1 MESQARNILITGS
14 SGFIGK
20 NLVAS
25 LQQRKDVVIRPFDI
39 NDDQETLKK
48 FLATADIIFHL
59 AGVNRPVNED
69 EFQSGNVGLTSTI
82 VDLLRIMKRTPTIV
96 FSSSIQATLDNP
108 YGRSKKLAED
118 IIRQYSYETRA
129 KAFVFRLSNVYGKWC
144 RPQYNSVVATFCYQI
159 ANDLPIT
166 ISDSSKEI
174 EIVYIDDVVHKFIS
188 LLDDSAK
195 DDLENQYCTVTP
207 IYRIMLGK
215 LAETIKEFRAM
226 RKTLYIAPMRDR
238 LQKTLYTTYLSYL
251 QENDFGYILDEKK
264 DNRGILAELYKSPDF
279 GQVFVSRTHPGIT
292 RGNHYHH
299 TKVEK
304 FCVVDGEGLIRFR
317 HILSNKVLEYRV
329 SSTKLQIVDI
339 PPGYTHSIENVGTG
353 DMITIFWANEI
364 FNPNEP
370 DTYNESVF

>member
-1 MESQARNILITGS
+1 LSQTRNILITGS

-20 NLVAS
+20 NLIAS
-25 LQQRKDVVIRPFDI
+25 LQQRNGIVIRTFDI
-39 NDDQETLKK
+39 NDDQETLKNI
-48 FLATADIIFHL
+48 LATADVIYHL
-59 AGVNRPVNED
+59 AGINRPVNED
-69 EFQSGNVGLTSTI
+69 EFQIGNAGLTSTI
-82 VDLLRIMKRTPTIV
+82 VDYLRIMKRTPTIV

-118 IIRQYSYETRA
+118 IIRQYSNETSA
-129 KAFVFRLSNVYGKWC
+129 YVFVFRLSNVYGKWC
-144 RPQYNSVVATFCYQI
+144 RPQYNSVVATFCHQI

-195 DDLENQYCTVTP
+195 DYLENQYCTVEP
-207 IYRIMLGK
+207 IYRITLGK
-215 LAETIKEFRAM
+215 LADTIKEFRAM
-226 RKTLYIAPMRDR
+226 RKALYITSMRDR
-238 LQKTLYTTYLSYL
+238 LQRTLYATFLSYL
-251 QENDFGYILDEKK
+251 QENDFGYVLDEKK

-279 GQVFVSRTHPGIT
+279 GQVFVSHTHPGIT

-299 TKVEK
+299 TKAEK
-304 FCVVDGEGLIRFR
+304 FCVVEGEGLMRFR

-339 PPGYTHSIENVGTG
+339 PPGYTHSIENIGTG

-370 DTYNESVF
+370 DTYTESVL